1 MSTSRKTPIRLGIE
15 AENMGQPALDP
26 GIVATAKA
34 AEAAGVQSISVSD
47 HLLSFDIGDS
57 IWLEAMASL
66 AAISSATNRAKLV
79 TSVII
84 LPQRNVLEFLRDI
97 HTLHTLSNGRLVVGV
112 GSGWDKREMEAL
124 GYDFG
129 NRGQRMDEML
139 QVIRSVDAGAVPA
152 FTGNYVRVPDG
163 ITIAPHPNAGENIP
177 LYIGGS
183 ASSKVSVRRAL
194 QFGDG
199 WMVHS
204 MAGDIDREAME
215 ASLQRLRSERDQQGL
230 PHLYTVYKLG
240 VTGVD
245 DPHMITGVQKIM
257 DMGFDEVIV
266 QGVWGQGIEPGMEAI
281 HRIQQVIS

>member
-1 MSTSRKTPIRLGIE
+1 
-15 AENMGQPALDP
+15 MGQPALDP